1 VISNMKNIILAK
13 MLLIL
18 LKEHKAHCVKQDCGI
33 SVFLFKPLYEQL
45 IGRKATSSEFRKYF
59 L

>member
-1 VISNMKNIILAK
+1 